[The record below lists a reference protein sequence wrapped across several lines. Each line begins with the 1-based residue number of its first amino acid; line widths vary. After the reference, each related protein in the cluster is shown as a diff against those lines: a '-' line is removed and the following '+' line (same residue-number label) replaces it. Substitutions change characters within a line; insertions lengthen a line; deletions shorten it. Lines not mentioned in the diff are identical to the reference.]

1 MQNSQILYQKAVRST
16 QTLQTALA
24 SMSMCL
30 KNVPDSVEFHYRV
43 DTKEQITPQTQQ
55 IDISPAR
62 DENVVFD
69 DLPFAP
75 IEHL

>member
-1 MQNSQILYQKAVRST
+1 
-16 QTLQTALA
+16 
-24 SMSMCL
+24 MSMCL

-55 IDISPAR
+55 IDIDPAR

-69 DLPFAP
+69 DLTFAP